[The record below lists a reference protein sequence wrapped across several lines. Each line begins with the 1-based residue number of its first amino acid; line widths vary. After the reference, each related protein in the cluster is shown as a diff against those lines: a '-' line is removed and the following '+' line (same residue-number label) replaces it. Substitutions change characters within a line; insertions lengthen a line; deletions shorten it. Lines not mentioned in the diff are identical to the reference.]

1 MWPTVTPGPGKLA
14 WSGWPGDPASDE
26 GIHHPDPGDKALRH
40 SPPSLS
46 TFSRHVSSASMTLS
60 LLTSSLLV
68 SEIMVYPTLLASLG
82 SLASSPRLV

>member
-1 MWPTVTPGPGKLA
+1 MWPSVTPGPGNWLGT
-14 WSGWPGDPASDE
+14 SWPGDPASDE

-60 LLTSSLLV
+60 QLTSSLLL
-68 SEIMVYPTLLASLG
+68 SEIMF
-82 SLASSPRLV
+82 